1 MASPRTCDVLVVG
14 GGILGLAAAREAKRR
29 RPKASVVLLEKEA
42 KPGLHASGRNSG
54 VLHAGFY
61 YSPDGL
67 KARLCREGNAALTAW
82 CLEKKLPYAKRGKLV
97 VASKP
102 EDLPRLDEL
111 ARRGKANGVTL
122 ETLDAKAAKAAEP
135 RVKVFERALWSPTT
149 AVVDPGAV
157 VASLAEDAKSLGVEL
172 RLGEPWRI
180 GVWDAGVV
188 INAAGLYADRV
199 AADFGFGAGY
209 ALVPFKGLYLYSDE
223 APGALR
229 MPIYPVPDPAF
240 PFLGVHFTVT
250 VDGRV
255 KIGPTA
261 LPALWREQYAG
272 LSGFSAGE
280 MLSLVP
286 LHVRLASGLGGLA
299 LEEAAKSF
307 RSGLVSRAAALAED
321 VDEKDYR
328 RWGPAG
334 IRAQL
339 VDLKAGTLVQDFV
352 VEGDAR
358 SVHALNAVSP
368 GFTCALP
375 FAALLAD
382 RLKL

>member
-1 MASPRTCDVLVVG
+1 MPACDVLVVG

-29 RPKASVVLLEKEA
+29 RPKASVVLLEKEDA
-42 KPGLHASGRNSG
+42 PGRHASGRNSG

-82 CLEKKLPYAKRGKLV
+82 CLERKLPYAKHGKLV
-97 VASKP
+97 VASRA

-111 ARRGKANGVTL
+111 ARRGKANGVAL
-122 ETLDAKAAKAAEP
+122 EMLDAKAAREAEP
-135 RVKVFERALWSPTT
+135 RAKVFERALWSPST

-157 VASLAEDAKSLGVEL
+157 VVSLAADAKALGVDL
-172 RLGEPWRI
+172 RLGEPWRK

-188 INAAGLYADRV
+188 INAAGLYADKV
-199 AADFGFGAGY
+199 AADFGFGAGF

-261 LPALWREQYAG
+261 LPALWREQYGG

-280 MLSLVP
+280 
-286 LHVRLASGLGGLA
+286 LASALAWQARLLPGLGALA
-299 LEEAAKSF
+299 MEEAAKMF
-307 RSGLVSRAAALAED
+307 RSGLVSRAAALAEG
-321 VDEKDYR
+321 VDAKDYR

-339 VDLKAGTLVQDFV
+339 VDLKAGALVQDFV
-352 VEGDAR
+352 IEGDAR

>member
-1 MASPRTCDVLVVG
+1 MPAARTCDVLVVG

-42 KPGLHASGRNSG
+42 APGLHASGRNSG

-61 YSPDGL
+61 YSPDGM
-67 KARLCREGNAALTAW
+67 KAKLCRAGNLALTAW
-82 CLEKKLPYAKRGKLV
+82 CEERKLPLAKRGKLV
-97 VASKP
+97 VATRP

-111 ARRGKANGVTL
+111 ARRGKANGVPL
-122 ETLDAKAAKAAEP
+122 ETLDVKAAREAEP
-135 RVKVFERALWSPTT
+135 RAKVFERALWSPST
-149 AVVDPGAV
+149 AVVDPGLV
-157 VASLAEDAKSLGVEL
+157 VSSLADDAKTLGVEI
-172 RLGEPWRI
+172 RLGEPWQK
-180 GVWDAGVV
+180 GAWDAGVV
-188 INAAGLYADRV
+188 INAAGLYADKV

-223 APGALR
+223 PAGSLR

-250 VDGRV
+250 VDGRT

-261 LPALWREQYAG
+261 LPALWREQYG
-272 LSGFSAGE
+272 GFGGFSAGE
-280 MLSLVP
+280 LLSLIP
-286 LHVRLASGLGGLA
+286 LHARLASGLGGLA

-307 RSGLVSRAAALAED
+307 RSGLVSRAAALAEGVD
-321 VDEKDYR
+321 VKDYR

-339 VDLKAGTLVQDFV
+339 VDLKAGALVQDFV
-352 VEGDAR
+352 IEGDAR